1 MWLRGGKSAVYSTGR
16 GRPPHLFRRD
26 LTTGKEEELV
36 PGGGFQMAQDV
47 SPDGRTLVYSER
59 TDRGPFDIWMLPLSG
74 QAKPTALLQSPF
86 NKDQVRF
93 SPDGRFIAFISD
105 ESGKPEIYLMSYPGS
120 GERIRVSTG
129 GARLLRW
136 SREDELL
143 FLSSD
148 LRMTSVP
155 VRTSPSLQLGAP
167 TTLFAL
173 KGDPWV
179 SFDVSPDGKRFL
191 AIVPEVVADQLP
203 LTVVVN
209 WTSEVE
215 K

>member
-1 MWLRGGKSAVYSTGR
+1 VYSVTRYG
-16 GRPPHLFRRD
+16 PPSLVRRD
-26 LTTGKEEELV
+26 LATGKEEELLENRAFHV
-36 PGGGFQMAQDV
+36 AHAV
-47 SPDGRTLVYSER
+47 SPDGATLLYGER
-59 TDRGPFDIWMLPLSG
+59 TDRGAFDLWTLPLAG
-74 QAKPTALLQSPF
+74 GGKPTPLIQSPA
-86 NKDQVRF
+86 NKSEARF
-93 SPDGRFIAFISD
+93 SPDGRFIAFLSD
-105 ESGKPEIYLMSYPGS
+105 ESGRSEVYVTPFPVP
-120 GERIRVSTG
+120 GERVRVSTG

-136 SREDELL
+136 SRGGELL

-167 TTLFAL
+167 APLFAL
-173 KGDPWV
+173 KGDAWR

-191 AIVPEVVADQLP
+191 AIVPEVEADQLP